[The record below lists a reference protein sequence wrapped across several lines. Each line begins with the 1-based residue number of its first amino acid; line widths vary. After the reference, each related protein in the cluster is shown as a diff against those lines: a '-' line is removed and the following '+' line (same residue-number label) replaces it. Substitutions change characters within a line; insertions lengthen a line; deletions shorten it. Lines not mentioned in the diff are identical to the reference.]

1 MFSLSASMIWLILL
15 VIFILVEI
23 ATVGLLTI
31 WFAGGALAAFFVSLS
46 QLGAAVQVIV
56 FLIVSLVFVLLIRP
70 LAQKKF
76 NSGHIRTNAQTLIG
90 EEAVVLEPIDN
101 LQSKGRVMIRGQ
113 EWSARSVDD
122 KEKFEKDEVVQVM
135 SISGVKLMVRRP
147 QEQ

>member
-1 MFSLSASMIWLILL
+1 MFSLSAPMIWLILL

-31 WFAGGALAAFFVSLS
+31 WFAGGALAAFFISLADFGS
-46 QLGAAVQVIV
+46 AVQVIV
-56 FLIVSLVFVLLIRP
+56 FLIVSLALVLLIRP
-70 LAQKKF
+70 LAQRKF

-122 KEKFEKDEVVQVM
+122 KEKFDKDDVVQVM

-147 QEQ
+147 KEQ

>member
-1 MFSLSASMIWLILL
+1 MFSLSAPMIWLVLL
-15 VIFILVEI
+15 VVFILVEI

-31 WFAGGALAAFFVSLS
+31 WFAGGALAAFFISLADF
-46 QLGAAVQVIV
+46 GTAVQVIV
-56 FLIVSLVFVLLIRP
+56 FLIVSLALVLLIRP

-101 LQSKGRVMIRGQ
+101 LQSKGRVMIQGQ

-122 KEKFEKDEVVQVM
+122 KEKFDKDDVVQVM

-147 QEQ
+147 KEQ

>member
-1 MFSLSASMIWLILL
+1 MFSLSAPMIWLVLL
-15 VIFILVEI
+15 VVFILVEI

-31 WFAGGALAAFFVSLS
+31 WFAGGALAAFFISLADF
-46 QLGAAVQVIV
+46 GTAVQVIV
-56 FLIVSLVFVLLIRP
+56 FLIVSLALVLLIRP
-70 LAQKKF
+70 LAQRKF

-122 KEKFEKDEVVQVM
+122 KEKFNKDDVVQVM

-147 QEQ
+147 KEQ

>member
-1 MFSLSASMIWLILL
+1 MFSLSAPMIWLILL
-15 VIFILVEI
+15 IIFILIEI

-31 WFAGGALAAFFVSLS
+31 WFAGGALAAFFVSLFR
-46 QLGAAVQVIV
+46 LGTAVQVIV
-56 FLIVSLVFVLLIRP
+56 FLSVSLVLVLLIRP

-122 KEKFEKDEVVQVM
+122 KEKFEKGEVVQVM

>member
-46 QLGAAVQVIV
+46 QVGAAVQVII
-56 FLIVSLVFVLLIRP
+56 FLIVSFVLVLLIRP

-90 EEAVVLEPIDN
+90 EDAVVLEPIDN

>member
-1 MFSLSASMIWLILL
+1 MFSLSAPMIWLVLL
-15 VIFILVEI
+15 VVFILVEI

-31 WFAGGALAAFFVSLS
+31 WFAGGALAAFFISLADF
-46 QLGAAVQVIV
+46 GTAVQVIV
-56 FLIVSLVFVLLIRP
+56 FLIVSLALVLLIRP

-101 LQSKGRVMIRGQ
+101 LQSKGRVMIQGQ

-122 KEKFEKDEVVQVM
+122 KEKFNKDDVVQVM

-147 QEQ
+147 KEQ

>member
-1 MFSLSASMIWLILL
+1 MFSLSAPMIWLILL

-31 WFAGGALAAFFVSLS
+31 WFAGGALAAFFISLADF
-46 QLGAAVQVIV
+46 GTAVQVIV
-56 FLIVSLVFVLLIRP
+56 FLIVSLALVLLIRP

-101 LQSKGRVMIRGQ
+101 LQSKGRVMIQGQ

-122 KEKFEKDEVVQVM
+122 KEKFNKDDVVQVM

-147 QEQ
+147 KEQ

>member
-1 MFSLSASMIWLILL
+1 MFSLSAPMIWLILL

-31 WFAGGALAAFFVSLS
+31 WFAGGALAAFFISLADF
-46 QLGAAVQVIV
+46 GTAVQVIV
-56 FLIVSLVFVLLIRP
+56 FLIVSLALVLLIRP

-101 LQSKGRVMIRGQ
+101 LQSKGRVMIQGQ

-122 KEKFEKDEVVQVM
+122 KEKFDKDDVVQVM

-147 QEQ
+147 KEQ

>member
-1 MFSLSASMIWLILL
+1 MFSLSAPMIWLVLL
-15 VIFILVEI
+15 VVFILVEI

-31 WFAGGALAAFFVSLS
+31 WFAGGALAAFFISLADF
-46 QLGAAVQVIV
+46 GTAVQVIV
-56 FLIVSLVFVLLIRP
+56 FLIVSLALVLLIRP

-101 LQSKGRVMIRGQ
+101 LQSKGRVMIQGQ

-122 KEKFEKDEVVQVM
+122 KEKFDKDDVVQVM

-147 QEQ
+147 KKQ

>member
-1 MFSLSASMIWLILL
+1 MFSLSAPMIWLVLL
-15 VIFILVEI
+15 VVFILVEI

-31 WFAGGALAAFFVSLS
+31 WFAGGALAAFFISLADF
-46 QLGAAVQVIV
+46 GTAVQVIV
-56 FLIVSLVFVLLIRP
+56 FLIVSLALVLLIRP

-101 LQSKGRVMIRGQ
+101 LQSKWRVMIQGQ

-122 KEKFEKDEVVQVM
+122 KEKFDKDDVVQVM

-147 QEQ
+147 KEQ

>member
-1 MFSLSASMIWLILL
+1 MFSLSAPMIWLILL

-31 WFAGGALAAFFVSLS
+31 WFAGGALAAFFASLF

-56 FLIVSLVFVLLIRP
+56 FLIVSLALVLLIRP

-101 LQSKGRVMIRGQ
+101 LQSEGRVMIRGQ

-122 KEKFEKDEVVQVM
+122 KEKFEKGDTVQVM

>member
-1 MFSLSASMIWLILL
+1 MFSLSAPMIWLILL

-46 QLGAAVQVIV
+46 QLGTAVQVIV
-56 FLIVSLVFVLLIRP
+56 FLIVSLVLVLLIRP

>member
-1 MFSLSASMIWLILL
+1 MFSLSAPMTWLILL

-31 WFAGGALAAFFVSLS
+31 WFAGGALVAFFISLADF
-46 QLGAAVQVIV
+46 GPAVQVID
-56 FLIVSLVFVLLIRP
+56 FLIGSLALVLLIRP
-70 LAQKKF
+70 LAQRKF
-76 NSGHIRTNAQTLIG
+76 KSGHIRTNAQTLIG

-101 LQSKGRVMIRGQ
+101 LQSKGRVMIQGQ

-122 KEKFEKDEVVQVM
+122 KEKFNKDDVVQVM

-147 QEQ
+147 KEQ

>member
-1 MFSLSASMIWLILL
+1 MFSLSAPMIWLILL

-56 FLIVSLVFVLLIRP
+56 FLIVSFVLVLLIRP

>member
-46 QLGAAVQVIV
+46 QVGAAVQVIV
-56 FLIVSLVFVLLIRP
+56 FLIVSFVLVLLIRP

-90 EEAVVLEPIDN
+90 EDAVVLEPIDN

>member
-1 MFSLSASMIWLILL
+1 MFSLSAPMIWLILL

-31 WFAGGALAAFFVSLS
+31 WFAGGALAAFFISLADFGS
-46 QLGAAVQVIV
+46 AVQVIV
-56 FLIVSLVFVLLIRP
+56 FLIVSLTLVLLIRP
-70 LAQKKF
+70 LAQRKF

-122 KEKFEKDEVVQVM
+122 KEKFNKDDVVQVM

-147 QEQ
+147 KEQ

>member
-1 MFSLSASMIWLILL
+1 MFSLSAPMIWLILL

-56 FLIVSLVFVLLIRP
+56 FLIVSLALVLLIRP

-122 KEKFEKDEVVQVM
+122 KEKFGKDDVVQVM

-147 QEQ
+147 EEQ

>member
-1 MFSLSASMIWLILL
+1 MFSLSAPMIWLILL

-31 WFAGGALAAFFVSLS
+31 WFAGGALAAFFISLADF
-46 QLGAAVQVIV
+46 GTAVQVIV
-56 FLIVSLVFVLLIRP
+56 FLIVSLALVLLIRP

-122 KEKFEKDEVVQVM
+122 KEKFNKDDVVQVM

-147 QEQ
+147 KEQ

>member
-1 MFSLSASMIWLILL
+1 MFSLSAPMIWLILL

-31 WFAGGALAAFFVSLS
+31 WFAGGALAAFFISLADFGS
-46 QLGAAVQVIV
+46 AVQVIV
-56 FLIVSLVFVLLIRP
+56 FLIVSLALVLLIRP
-70 LAQKKF
+70 LAQRKF

-101 LQSKGRVMIRGQ
+101 LQSKGRVMIQGQ

-122 KEKFEKDEVVQVM
+122 KEKFDKDDVVQVM

-147 QEQ
+147 KEQ

>member
-1 MFSLSASMIWLILL
+1 MFSLSAPMIWLILL

-31 WFAGGALAAFFVSLS
+31 WFAGGALAAFFISLADFGS
-46 QLGAAVQVIV
+46 AVQVIV
-56 FLIVSLVFVLLIRP
+56 FLIVSLALVLLIRP
-70 LAQKKF
+70 LAQRKF

-122 KEKFEKDEVVQVM
+122 KEKFNKDDVVQVM

-147 QEQ
+147 KEQ

>member
-31 WFAGGALAAFFVSLS
+31 WFAGGALAAFFISLTN
-46 QLGAAVQVIV
+46 LGTAVQVVV
-56 FLIVSLVFVLLIRP
+56 FLIVSLALVLLIRP

-122 KEKFEKDEVVQVM
+122 KEKFDKDEVVQVM

-147 QEQ
+147 EEQ